1 MDYPLAESVHTNTPE
16 KQEEGDLQILAQNND
31 DLDFAVDSFRKHTG
45 EGQEMDL
52 QLSLATQ
59 RLLQFID
66 HSTGEVVNI

>member
-16 KQEEGDLQILAQNND
+16 QQEEEDLQIMAQNND
-31 DLDFAVDSFRKHTG
+31 NLDFEVESFRKHTG

-59 RLLQFID
+59 SLL
-66 HSTGEVVNI
+66 